1 MKLGFKKYVCCVY
14 VYMCICCVYVYMCIV
29 YMCVVYMC
37 VSVQTDTLGS
47 AIRTA
52 VNYNEP
58 P

>member
-1 MKLGFKKYVCCVY
+1 MKLGFKKYV
-14 VYMCICCVYVYMCIV
+14 CCVYVYMCIV